1 MVGAYIAAT
10 VIALA
15 QYLRLRDRRLL
26 PLAALFAFQVQA
38 LSREWNDVWK
48 NVNQGA
54 ACAAGLLL
62 LLVLT
67 LRHPAAVK
75 PSSVPVPSAVPPENA
90 PPTPAR
96 DAPPPT
102 A

>member
-1 MVGAYIAAT
+1 MTGAYMAAT
-10 VIALA
+10 VVTLL

-38 LSREWNDVWK
+38 LSREWWDVWK
-48 NVNQGA
+48 GVYQGA

-62 LLVLT
+62 LLAMT

-75 PSSVPVPSAVPPENA
+75 PAAAPVPPVSPPAE
-90 PPTPAR
+90 
-96 DAPPPT
+96 DAPLRR
-102 A
+102 

>member
-10 VIALA
+10 VITLV

-38 LSREWNDVWK
+38 LSREWWDVWK
-48 NVNQGA
+48 NVYQGA

-67 LRHPAAVK
+67 LRHPAAVR
-75 PSSVPVPSAVPPENA
+75 PAPAAPPAAPPEEA
-90 PPTPAR
+90 PAAQPAPEA
-96 DAPPPT
+96 DEPT